1 MKTGSLEIKENY
13 NSYTRRARTKQF
25 LAKRIRAHDGC
36 LGIGRRRRTR
46 KTATSRGEPSTGID
60 PRVSEWDNP
69 APFAGCRRRGEY
81 MAPRSH
87 TRGSETSQYPE
98 EEKSNEIARVVA
110 SESAPAQTG
119 KLASR
124 GRGTGTWHGRGQAK
138 QLESCAAAGESP
150 LAEVPT
156 RPTGIPIRAE
166 HVKLRPN
173 PGGPPSKAEHY
184 PMTDSEQVPRGKGEK
199 NRF

>member
-1 MKTGSLEIKENY
+1 MKTGSLEIKENC
-13 NSYTRRARTKQF
+13 NSYTRRARNRI

-46 KTATSRGEPSTGID
+46 KTATSRGEPSTGFD

-69 APFAGCRRRGEY
+69 APLAGCRRRGEH

-110 SESAPAQTG
+110 SESAGAQTG

-124 GRGTGTWHGRGQAK
+124 GCGTRARYRRGQAK
-138 QLESCAAAGESP
+138 QLESCATAGESP
-150 LAEVPT
+150 LAEGPT
-156 RPTGIPIRAE
+156 GPTGIPSRAE

-184 PMTDSEQVPRGKGEK
+184 PMTDSELVPRGKGEK
-199 NRF
+199 NRC